1 MDPNT
6 PMVLAGA
13 SYASRDDAVQ
23 AFKIVWGARHQGES
37 DHMDVAVLAKDADG
51 ELQ

>member
-13 SYASRDDAVQ
+13 SYASRDDAVED
-23 AFKIVWGARHQGES
+23 FKIVWGTRHQGEFAPLRPGGS
-37 DHMDVAVLAKDADG
+37 DHDSED
-51 ELQ
+51 